1 LSFVQ
6 FLLKYPV
13 MRLLIW
19 IGKKT
24 IFALRYLGAM
34 FLFLVSA
41 IVNVFIPPFKFRYFV
56 RQLNFFGNRSLTV
69 VILIAFFTGM
79 VLGLQGYYTLRKFG
93 AESMLGAAVAISIIR
108 ELGPVLTALMVTGRA
123 GSALTAEIG
132 IMKIT
137 EQIDAIL
144 AMALNPV
151 KYLVVPNIL
160 AAVVAFP
167 LLTSIFDVTGIY
179 SGYFISSKLLGLG
192 KGVYFSQIERII
204 VWKDIEIGLVK
215 AFTFGLLV
223 SWVCCWKGYT
233 SGHGAKGVSKATT
246 EAVVL
251 SSVLIL
257 VADYIIG
264 TFYL

>member
-1 LSFVQ
+1 
-6 FLLKYPV
+6 
-13 MRLLIW
+13 MRFIVW
-19 IGKKT
+19 IGAET
-24 IFALRYLGAM
+24 VAVVRYLGGM
-34 FLFLVSA
+34 FIFLLTA
-41 IVNVFIPPFKFRYFV
+41 LAYIFIPPFKFRYFI

-69 VILIAFFTGM
+69 VILTGGFTGM

-93 AESMLGAAVAISIIR
+93 AEATLGAAVAISIIR
-108 ELGPVLTALMVTGRA
+108 ELGPVITALMVTGRA

-144 AMALNPV
+144 AMALNPL

-160 AAVVAFP
+160 AALVAFP
-167 LLTSIFDVTGIY
+167 LLVGIFDVTGIY
-179 SGYFISSKLLGLG
+179 TGYFISSKLLGLG
-192 KGVYFSQIERII
+192 KGIYFSQIERVIE
-204 VWKDIEIGLVK
+204 WRDIEIGLVK
-215 AFTFGLLV
+215 SVTFGLLV
-223 SWVCCWKGYT
+223 SWISCWKGYT
-233 SGHGAKGVSKATT
+233 TGHGAKGVSKATT

-251 SSVLIL
+251 SSVLVL

>member
-1 LSFVQ
+1 MKWLS
-6 FLLKYPV
+6 
-13 MRLLIW
+13 W
-19 IGKKT
+19 IGKE
-24 IFALRYLGAM
+24 ALVVLRYLGRM
-34 FLFLVSA
+34 FIFLLTAFVH
-41 IVNVFIPPFKFRYFV
+41 IFIPPFKFKYFI

-69 VILIAFFTGM
+69 VVLIAVFTGM

-93 AESMLGAAVAISIIR
+93 AEAMLGAAVSISIIR

-137 EQIDAIL
+137 EQIDALL
-144 AMALNPV
+144 AMALNPM
-151 KYLVVPNIL
+151 KYLVVPNLL
-160 AAVVAFP
+160 AAIVAFP
-167 LLTSIFDVTGIY
+167 LLTAIFDITGIY

-204 VWKDIEIGLVK
+204 VWQDIEIGIVK
-215 AFTFGLLV
+215 SLTFGILV
-223 SWVCCWKGYT
+223 SWVSCWKGYT
-233 SGHGAKGVSKATT
+233 AGHGAKGVSKATT
-246 EAVVL
+246 ESVVL